1 MTAMKPLH
9 RRKFLRLAAGAV
21 ALPSVPRIA
30 RAQAYPTRPVRM
42 IVSFAP
48 GGTTDIVARLVGRWL
63 SEHLGQQFI
72 IENRP
77 GANGNIGT
85 EAVVRAPPDGYTL
98 LMADASLA
106 INAILYDKLNFNLV
120 RDTAPVAGVVRAPL
134 ILVVHPSVPAR
145 TIPEFIAHAKSNPG
159 KINYGSAGIGSTL
172 HVTGEL
178 FKITTGVDLFHVP
191 YRGGGPAIADLIGGQ
206 VQAVFIPAPA
216 GIEYVR
222 AGTLR
227 ALALTSA
234 HRFEA
239 LPDLPTIGEHVP
251 GYEANTWYGVV
262 APRNTASAI
271 IDSLNKETNA
281 GLADARLKAQFSELG
296 AEVFPGSPADF
307 GKLIAAETE
316 KWSKV
321 IRAANIKPE

>member
-63 SEHLGQQFI
+63 SEHLGQQFV

-251 GYEANTWYGVV
+251 GYEASTWYGVV

-316 KWSKV
+316 KWAKV

>member
-21 ALPSVPRIA
+21 ALPSMPRMA

-63 SEHLGQQFI
+63 SEHLGQQFV

-251 GYEANTWYGVV
+251 GYEASTWYGVV

-316 KWSKV
+316 KWAKV

>member
-1 MTAMKPLH
+1 MEPLH

-63 SEHLGQQFI
+63 SEHLGQQFV

-251 GYEANTWYGVV
+251 GYEASTWYGVV

>member
-1 MTAMKPLH
+1 MKPLH
-9 RRKFLRLAAGAV
+9 RREFLRLAAGAV
-21 ALPSVPRIA
+21 ALSSVPRIA

-63 SEHLGQQFI
+63 SEHLGQQFV

-251 GYEANTWYGVV
+251 GYEASTWYGVV

>member
-63 SEHLGQQFI
+63 SEHLGQQFV

>member
-1 MTAMKPLH
+1 MKPLH

-63 SEHLGQQFI
+63 SEHLGQQFV

-85 EAVVRAPPDGYTL
+85 EAVARAPPDGYTL

-251 GYEANTWYGVV
+251 GYEASTWYGVV

>member
-1 MTAMKPLH
+1 MKPLH

-21 ALPSVPRIA
+21 AFPSVPRIA

-63 SEHLGQQFI
+63 SEHLGQQFV